1 MNQLPNEPSNTP
13 SDASAS
19 TLAAKLNLLDSLQAT
34 KKKSI
39 RKRRNWSLTL
49 GTAEV
54 WRQDPAFAELA
65 EMVLRLSGANNK
77 INAKNEI
84 GEMRIKA
91 QALRERVPPLTASA
105 LVKVIRR
112 TEAACGAVLDKGAR
126 VQELQA
132 SWDHFLA
139 CLQSKQDPPLA

>member
-1 MNQLPNEPSNTP
+1 MNPLPNEPSNTP